1 MSTDQS
7 SCHGMNFDMDGESEN
22 AREHDTGKEGMDDL
36 VELEI
41 ENGEIKLVPRHV
53 AMQYITQKQNY
64 DDASDDLGARRKK
77 RRINKSWKVPM
88 VVQLVLGFIM
98 VSVTFFALWYS
109 YLGGEL
115 EIRSHFERKKNLLGR
130 SVLRAAAE
138 NNDAACK
145 ELLERGAYVNFQ
157 LLMKIQEAPW
167 HTTLSNENEWVSLSA
182 TWSEA
187 AFSNSNASTLD
198 KIAERNVANPLQTLF
213 DVSWLSKGQTAD
225 WTATPLAAAVYHG
238 AVDAVALLLLH
249 GADPNMLVRNHEEAV
264 APLLIAAQCAKF
276 PAISRE
282 AHCNP
287 IMMKLLKAG
296 AQASVALPSRDQVVV
311 HKGGVNMLTYADVC

>member
-22 AREHDTGKEGMDDL
+22 ARENDTGKEGMDDL

-41 ENGEIKLVPRHV
+41 GNGEIKLVPRHV
-53 AMQYITQKQNY
+53 AMQYITQKQYY

-98 VSVTFFALWYS
+98 VSVTCFALWYS

-213 DVSWLSKGQTAD
+213 DVSWLAKGQTAD